1 MGELLSDPQYSGQ
14 RSARFWELNSP
25 SLKWAHVW
33 QPKWTVHSSYL
44 RVPTNPWPVSE
55 GKGLTTRLKKG
66 RRGSR
71 THELYLGHLWA
82 CQFSPT
88 SHLLIFGR
96 AQTLPLSSHSTRWKR
111 ENWSRSLG
119 TRARP
124 RRACASHSSLVSL
137 ARENLQV
144 TRSPSLALGRARPGS
159 ACAEGRGN
167 WFPVR
172 PQRLRAAGFGPPGLR
187 ERSREDGGCGGK
199 CSEAVSGRFD
209 LS

>member
-14 RSARFWELNSP
+14 RSARFWELTSP

-55 GKGLTTRLKKG
+55 CKGLTMRLKKG

-96 AQTLPLSSHSTRWKR
+96 AQILSLSSHSTRWKR

-119 TRARP
+119 TRARL
-124 RRACASHSSLVSL
+124 RRACAFVPRLHGPGEPQVS
-137 ARENLQV
+137 R
-144 TRSPSLALGRARPGS
+144 TPSLALGRARTGG
-159 ACAEGRGN
+159 ACAEGRGK

-172 PQRLRAAGFGPPGLR
+172 PQRLRAAGSGPLGLR

>member
-14 RSARFWELNSP
+14 RSARFWELTSP

-55 GKGLTTRLKKG
+55 GKGLTMRLKKG

-96 AQTLPLSSHSTRWKR
+96 AQTLSLSSHSTRWKR

-119 TRARP
+119 TRARL
-124 RRACASHSSLVSL
+124 RRACAFVPRRHGPGEPASISYSV
-137 ARENLQV
+137 AR
-144 TRSPSLALGRARPGS
+144 SRARAPG
-159 ACAEGRGN
+159 R
-167 WFPVR
+167 
-172 PQRLRAAGFGPPGLR
+172 RLRRRTRKLAPRAAPAPARCGLR
-187 ERSREDGGCGGK
+187 ASRPEG
-199 CSEAVSGRFD
+199 EEPGRWR
-209 LS
+209 LWWKM